1 MIRLDELL
9 GPSLRLDDN
18 LDSRSVKRSV
28 RGRPEDNQ
36 PTEGSGVRSF
46 LKCKVV
52 IEFYHPES

>member
-1 MIRLDELL
+1 VIRLDELL
-9 GPSLRLDDN
+9 VPSLRLDDN

-36 PTEGSGVRSF
+36 PTEGSGERSF

-52 IEFYHPES
+52 IEFYHPEC